1 MSEQKKSFMD
11 EQDFDALLSRSLPE
25 LPPEDIVART
35 VPGKKALNRILIGYF
50 LSTFTING
58 LGLNLILPVIGQI
71 LMLLGFRA
79 LQHENRWFSACY
91 IFAVLQAFLRFGKLI
106 LDTTIFD
113 LPFEDPQIAASAF
126 YIALALQVLL
136 SVVSLLCFWRGL
148 RTVQKACGIRSKA
161 IGVLALLVWNL
172 LFCAMAL
179 LQMRGQFFGG
189 YTLLFLLVSLII
201 ILWMI
206 ARQAKA
212 LDATGYVLQPA
223 PLRLSDRTLTLI
235 ILAILAIG
243 CTCGHLF
250 FSSYTM
256 DWQKIDSTESAAT
269 SETKTHLAALGFPED
284 ILDDLTPED
293 LARCRDAEQVV
304 VDARTL
310 NSENPSGVE
319 QAVIDPTLRDST
331 IDNDPEDL
339 LLTNVIVL
347 VPGETPHV
355 VLFNHFSWLST
366 PKFYGTAALN
376 ILPTYEASAELWR
389 LEDGPT
395 GRILYDDGDDSFVA
409 DYHSIEMRTV
419 TSNLFRNVAPSPSLY
434 ASFIFPNQ
442 GTRQRGYITYTIAP
456 RALLPEG
463 YRQAGYSQM
472 TYMHQKKRF
481 LYPAETA
488 DSSSIFSING
498 PFESMQPAPLIFEL
512 TESGIKLDQ

>member
-91 IFAVLQAFLRFGKLI
+91 VFAVLQAFLRFGKLI

-113 LPFEDPQIAASAF
+113 LPFEDPQNAASAF

-136 SVVSLLCFWRGL
+136 TVVSLLCFWRGL

-161 IGVLALLVWNL
+161 IGVLALLAWNL
-172 LFCAMAL
+172 LLCAVFVA
-179 LQMRGQFFGG
+179 QARGQFIGG
-189 YTLLFLLVSLII
+189 YTLLFLLFSLII

-293 LARCRDAEQVV
+293 LARCRGAEQVV

-310 NSENPSGVE
+310 NSENP
-319 QAVIDPTLRDST
+319 TF
-331 IDNDPEDL
+331 DNGDYDIR
-339 LLTNVIVL
+339 LTNVIVL
-347 VPGETPHV
+347 VPGDTPRV
-355 VLFNHFSWLST
+355 ILFNHFSWLST

-376 ILPTYEASAELWR
+376 ILPTYEVSAELWR

-498 PFESMQPAPLIFEL
+498 PFEAMQPAPLIFEL

>member
-91 IFAVLQAFLRFGKLI
+91 VFAVLQAFLRFGKLI

-113 LPFEDPQIAASAF
+113 LPFEDPQSAANAF

-136 SVVSLLCFWRGL
+136 TVVSLLCFWRGL

-243 CTCGHLF
+243 CTYGHLF
-250 FSSYTM
+250 FSSYDM
-256 DWQKIDSTESAAT
+256 DWQTVDSTESAAT

-284 ILDDLTPED
+284 ILDDLTPDD
-293 LARCRDAEQVV
+293 LARCRGAEQVV

-310 NSENPSGVE
+310 NSENP
-319 QAVIDPTLRDST
+319 TF
-331 IDNDPEDL
+331 DNGDYDIR
-339 LLTNVIVL
+339 LTNVIVL
-347 VPGETPHV
+347 VPGDTPRV
-355 VLFNHFSWLST
+355 ILFNHFSWLST

-376 ILPTYEASAELWR
+376 ILPTYEVSAELWR

>member
-25 LPPEDIVART
+25 LPPEDIVAQT
-35 VPGKKALNRILIGYF
+35 VPGKKALNRILVGYF

-91 IFAVLQAFLRFGKLI
+91 VFAVLQAFLRFGKLI

-113 LPFEDPQIAASAF
+113 LPFEDPQNAASAF

-136 SVVSLLCFWRGL
+136 TVVSLLCFWRGL

-161 IGVLALLVWNL
+161 IGVLALLAWNL
-172 LFCAMAL
+172 LLCAVFVA
-179 LQMRGQFFGG
+179 QARGQFIGG

-235 ILAILAIG
+235 ILGILAIG

-250 FSSYTM
+250 FSSYDM
-256 DWQKIDSTESAAT
+256 DWQTVDSTESAAT
-269 SETKTHLAALGFPED
+269 SETKSQLAALGFPED

-293 LARCRDAEQVV
+293 LARCHGAEQVV

-310 NSENPSGVE
+310 NSENP
-319 QAVIDPTLRDST
+319 TF
-331 IDNDPEDL
+331 DNGDYDIR
-339 LLTNVIVL
+339 LTNVIVL
-347 VPGETPHV
+347 VPRETPHV

-456 RALLPEG
+456 RAILPEG
-463 YRQAGYSQM
+463 YRQAGYSQV

-498 PFESMQPAPLIFEL
+498 PFEAMQPAPLIFEL

>member
-25 LPPEDIVART
+25 LPPEDIVAQT
-35 VPGKKALNRILIGYF
+35 VPGKKALNRILVGYF

-91 IFAVLQAFLRFGKLI
+91 VFAVLQAFLRFGKLI

-113 LPFEDPQIAASAF
+113 LPFEDPQSAANAF
-126 YIALALQVLL
+126 HIALALQVLL
-136 SVVSLLCFWRGL
+136 TAVSLLCFWRGL

-161 IGVLALLVWNL
+161 IGVLALLAWNL

-189 YTLLFLLVSLII
+189 NTLLFLLFSLII

-250 FSSYTM
+250 FSSYDM
-256 DWQKIDSTESAAT
+256 DWQTVDSTASAAT
-269 SETKTHLAALGFPED
+269 SETKSQLAALGFPED
-284 ILDDLTPED
+284 ILDDLTPDD
-293 LARCRDAEQVV
+293 LARCRGAEQVV

-310 NSENPSGVE
+310 NSENP
-319 QAVIDPTLRDST
+319 TF
-331 IDNDPEDL
+331 DNGDYDIR
-339 LLTNVIVL
+339 LTNVIVL
-347 VPGETPHV
+347 VPGDTPRV
-355 VLFNHFSWLST
+355 ILFNHFSWLST

-376 ILPTYEASAELWR
+376 ILPTYEVSAELWR

-456 RALLPEG
+456 RAILPEG

>member
-91 IFAVLQAFLRFGKLI
+91 VFAVLQAFLRFGKLI

-113 LPFEDPQIAASAF
+113 LPFEDPQSAASAF

-136 SVVSLLCFWRGL
+136 SVVSLFCFWRGL
-148 RTVQKACGIRSKA
+148 ITVQKACGIRSKA
-161 IGVLALLVWNL
+161 IGVLALLAWNL
-172 LFCAMAL
+172 LFCTMAL

-189 YTLLFLLVSLII
+189 YTLLFLLFSLII

-250 FSSYTM
+250 FSSYDM
-256 DWQKIDSTESAAT
+256 DWQTVDSTASAAT
-269 SETKTHLAALGFPED
+269 SETKSQLAALGFPED

-293 LARCRDAEQVV
+293 LARCHGAEQVV

-310 NSENPSGVE
+310 NSENP
-319 QAVIDPTLRDST
+319 TF
-331 IDNDPEDL
+331 DNGDYDIR
-339 LLTNVIVL
+339 LTNVIVL

-355 VLFNHFSWLST
+355 VLFNHFSWLSI

-376 ILPTYEASAELWR
+376 ILPTYEVSAELWR
-389 LEDGPT
+389 LENGPT

-442 GTRQRGYITYTIAP
+442 GSRQRGYITYTIAP
-456 RALLPEG
+456 RAILPEG

-498 PFESMQPAPLIFEL
+498 PFEAMQPAPLIFEL

>member
-91 IFAVLQAFLRFGKLI
+91 VFAVLQAFLRFGKLI

-113 LPFEDPQIAASAF
+113 LPFEDPQSAANAF

-136 SVVSLLCFWRGL
+136 TVVSLLCFWRGL

-161 IGVLALLVWNL
+161 IGVLALLAWNL
-172 LFCAMAL
+172 LLCAVFVA
-179 LQMRGQFFGG
+179 QARGQFIGG

-235 ILAILAIG
+235 ILGILAIG

-250 FSSYTM
+250 FSSYDM

-269 SETKTHLAALGFPED
+269 SETKSQLAALGFPED

-293 LARCRDAEQVV
+293 LARCHGAEQVV

-310 NSENPSGVE
+310 NSENP
-319 QAVIDPTLRDST
+319 TF
-331 IDNDPEDL
+331 DNGDYDIR
-339 LLTNVIVL
+339 LTNVIVL

-355 VLFNHFSWLST
+355 VLFNHFSWLSI

-376 ILPTYEASAELWR
+376 ILPTYEVSAELWR
-389 LEDGPT
+389 LENGPT

-456 RALLPEG
+456 RAILPEG

>member
-35 VPGKKALNRILIGYF
+35 VPGKKALNRILVGYF

-79 LQHENRWFSACY
+79 LQHENRWFRACY
-91 IFAVLQAFLRFGKLI
+91 VFAVLQAFLRFGKLI

-113 LPFEDPQIAASAF
+113 LPFEDPQNAASAF

-136 SVVSLLCFWRGL
+136 TVVSLLCFWRGL

-161 IGVLALLVWNL
+161 IGVLALLAWNL

-179 LQMRGQFFGG
+179 LQMRGHFFGG
-189 YTLLFLLVSLII
+189 YTLLFLLFSLII

-243 CTCGHLF
+243 CTYGHLF
-250 FSSYTM
+250 FSSYDM
-256 DWQKIDSTESAAT
+256 DWQTVDSTESAAT

-310 NSENPSGVE
+310 NSENP
-319 QAVIDPTLRDST
+319 TF
-331 IDNDPEDL
+331 DNGDYDIR
-339 LLTNVIVL
+339 LTNVIVL

-376 ILPTYEASAELWR
+376 ILPTYKVSAELWR

-456 RALLPEG
+456 RAILPEG

-498 PFESMQPAPLIFEL
+498 PFEAMQPAPLIFEL

>member
-35 VPGKKALNRILIGYF
+35 VPGKKALNRILVGYF

-91 IFAVLQAFLRFGKLI
+91 VFAVLQAFLRFGKLI

-113 LPFEDPQIAASAF
+113 LPFEDPQSAANAF

-136 SVVSLLCFWRGL
+136 TVVSLLCFWRGL

-189 YTLLFLLVSLII
+189 YTLLFLLFSLII

-293 LARCRDAEQVV
+293 LARCRGAEQVV

-310 NSENPSGVE
+310 NSENP
-319 QAVIDPTLRDST
+319 TF
-331 IDNDPEDL
+331 DNGDYDIR
-339 LLTNVIVL
+339 LTNVIVL

-376 ILPTYEASAELWR
+376 ILPTYEVSAELWR

-395 GRILYDDGDDSFVA
+395 GRILYDDGDGSFVA

-456 RALLPEG
+456 RAILPEG

-498 PFESMQPAPLIFEL
+498 PFEAMQPAPLIFEL

>member
-35 VPGKKALNRILIGYF
+35 VPGKKALNRILVGYF

-91 IFAVLQAFLRFGKLI
+91 VFAVLQAFLRFGKLI

-113 LPFEDPQIAASAF
+113 LPFEDPQSAANAF
-126 YIALALQVLL
+126 YITLALQVLL
-136 SVVSLLCFWRGL
+136 TVVSLLCFWRGL

-161 IGVLALLVWNL
+161 IGVLALLAWNL
-172 LFCAMAL
+172 LLCAVFVA
-179 LQMRGQFFGG
+179 QARGQFIGG

-235 ILAILAIG
+235 ILGILAIG

-250 FSSYTM
+250 FSSYDM
-256 DWQKIDSTESAAT
+256 DWQTVDSTESAAT
-269 SETKTHLAALGFPED
+269 SETKSQLAALGFPED

-293 LARCRDAEQVV
+293 LARCHGAEQVV

-310 NSENPSGVE
+310 NSENP
-319 QAVIDPTLRDST
+319 TF
-331 IDNDPEDL
+331 DNGDYDIR
-339 LLTNVIVL
+339 LTNVIVL

-355 VLFNHFSWLST
+355 VLFNHFSWLSI

-376 ILPTYEASAELWR
+376 ILPTYEVSAELWR
-389 LEDGPT
+389 LENGPT

-456 RALLPEG
+456 RAILPEG

-472 TYMHQKKRF
+472 TYMYQKKRF

>member
-1 MSEQKKSFMD
+1 MSEQKKLFMD
-11 EQDFDALLSRSLPE
+11 KQDFDALLSRSLPE

-35 VPGKKALNRILIGYF
+35 VPGKKALKRILVGYF

-79 LQHENRWFSACY
+79 LQHENRWFNACY
-91 IFAVLQAFLRFGKLI
+91 VFAVLQAFLRFGKLI

-113 LPFEDPQIAASAF
+113 LPFEDPQNAASAF

-136 SVVSLLCFWRGL
+136 SVVSLICFWRGL

-161 IGVLALLVWNL
+161 IGVLALLAWNL

-235 ILAILAIG
+235 ILGILAIG

-250 FSSYTM
+250 FSSYDM
-256 DWQKIDSTESAAT
+256 DWQTVDSTASAAT
-269 SETKTHLAALGFPED
+269 SETKSQLAALGFPED

-293 LARCRDAEQVV
+293 LARCRGAEQVV

-310 NSENPSGVE
+310 NSENPTGVE

-331 IDNDPEDL
+331 IDNDPDDL

-376 ILPTYEASAELWR
+376 ILPTYEVSAELWR

-456 RALLPEG
+456 RAILPEG
-463 YRQAGYSQM
+463 YRQADYSQM

-498 PFESMQPAPLIFEL
+498 PFEAMQPAPLIFEL

>member
-35 VPGKKALNRILIGYF
+35 VPGKKALNRILVGYF

-91 IFAVLQAFLRFGKLI
+91 VFAVLQAFLRFGKLI

-113 LPFEDPQIAASAF
+113 LPFEDPQSAANAF

-136 SVVSLLCFWRGL
+136 TVVSLLCFWRGL

-161 IGVLALLVWNL
+161 IGVLALLAWNL
-172 LFCAMAL
+172 LLCAVFVA
-179 LQMRGQFFGG
+179 QARGQFIGG

-235 ILAILAIG
+235 ILGILAIG

-250 FSSYTM
+250 FSSYDM

-310 NSENPSGVE
+310 NSENP
-319 QAVIDPTLRDST
+319 TF
-331 IDNDPEDL
+331 DNGDYDIR
-339 LLTNVIVL
+339 LTNVIVL
-347 VPGETPHV
+347 VPGDTPRV
-355 VLFNHFSWLST
+355 ILFNHFSWLST

-376 ILPTYEASAELWR
+376 ILPTYEVSAELWR

-456 RALLPEG
+456 RAILPEG

-498 PFESMQPAPLIFEL
+498 PFEAMQPAPLIFEL

>member
-35 VPGKKALNRILIGYF
+35 VPGKKALNRILVGYF

-91 IFAVLQAFLRFGKLI
+91 VFAVLQAFLRFGKLI

-113 LPFEDPQIAASAF
+113 LPFEDPQSAANAF
-126 YIALALQVLL
+126 HIALALQVLL
-136 SVVSLLCFWRGL
+136 TAVSLLCFWRGL

-161 IGVLALLVWNL
+161 IGVLALLAWNL

-189 YTLLFLLVSLII
+189 NTLLFLLFSLII

-250 FSSYTM
+250 FSSYDM
-256 DWQKIDSTESAAT
+256 DWQTVDSTESAAT
-269 SETKTHLAALGFPED
+269 SETKSQLAALGFPED

-293 LARCRDAEQVV
+293 LARCHGAEQVV

-310 NSENPSGVE
+310 NSENP
-319 QAVIDPTLRDST
+319 TF
-331 IDNDPEDL
+331 DNGDYDIR
-339 LLTNVIVL
+339 LTNVIVL

-376 ILPTYEASAELWR
+376 ILPTYEVSAELWR
-389 LEDGPT
+389 LENGPT

-456 RALLPEG
+456 RAILPEG

-498 PFESMQPAPLIFEL
+498 PFEAMQPAPLIFEL

>member
-35 VPGKKALNRILIGYF
+35 VPGKKALNRILVGYF

-58 LGLNLILPVIGQI
+58 LGLNLILPVIGQV

-91 IFAVLQAFLRFGKLI
+91 VFAVLQAFLRFGKLI

-113 LPFEDPQIAASAF
+113 LPFEDPQSAANAF

-136 SVVSLLCFWRGL
+136 TVVSLLCFWRGL

-161 IGVLALLVWNL
+161 IGVLALLAWNL
-172 LFCAMAL
+172 LLCAVFVA
-179 LQMRGQFFGG
+179 QARGQFIGG

-235 ILAILAIG
+235 ILGILAIG

-250 FSSYTM
+250 FSSYDM
-256 DWQKIDSTESAAT
+256 DWQTVDSTESAAT
-269 SETKTHLAALGFPED
+269 SETKSQLAALGFPED

-293 LARCRDAEQVV
+293 LARCHGAEQVV

-310 NSENPSGVE
+310 NSENP
-319 QAVIDPTLRDST
+319 TF
-331 IDNDPEDL
+331 DNGDYDIR
-339 LLTNVIVL
+339 LTNVIVL

-355 VLFNHFSWLST
+355 VLFNHFSWLSI
-366 PKFYGTAALN
+366 PKFYGTAALS
-376 ILPTYEASAELWR
+376 ILPTYEVSAELWR
-389 LEDGPT
+389 LENGPT

-419 TSNLFRNVAPSPSLY
+419 TSNLFRNVAPSLSLY

-456 RALLPEG
+456 RAILPEG

-498 PFESMQPAPLIFEL
+498 PFEAMQPAPLIFEL

>member
-58 LGLNLILPVIGQI
+58 LGLNLILPVLGQI

-91 IFAVLQAFLRFGKLI
+91 VFAVLQTFLRFGKLI

-113 LPFEDPQIAASAF
+113 LPFEDPQSAANAF

-136 SVVSLLCFWRGL
+136 TVVSLLCFWRGL

-284 ILDDLTPED
+284 ILDDLTLED

-310 NSENPSGVE
+310 NSENP
-319 QAVIDPTLRDST
+319 TF
-331 IDNDPEDL
+331 DNGDYDIR
-339 LLTNVIVL
+339 LTNVIVL

-355 VLFNHFSWLST
+355 ILFNHFSWLST

-376 ILPTYEASAELWR
+376 ILPTYEVSAELWR

-463 YRQAGYSQM
+463 YHQAGYSQM

>member
-35 VPGKKALNRILIGYF
+35 VPGKKALNRILVGYF

-91 IFAVLQAFLRFGKLI
+91 VFAVLQAFLRFGKLI

-113 LPFEDPQIAASAF
+113 LPFEDPQNAASAF

-136 SVVSLLCFWRGL
+136 TVVSLLCFWRGL

-161 IGVLALLVWNL
+161 IGVLALLAWNL

-293 LARCRDAEQVV
+293 LARCRGAEQVV
-304 VDARTL
+304 VDTRTL
-310 NSENPSGVE
+310 NSENP
-319 QAVIDPTLRDST
+319 TF
-331 IDNDPEDL
+331 DNGDYDIRL
-339 LLTNVIVL
+339 ANVIVL

-366 PKFYGTAALN
+366 PKFYGTAALI
-376 ILPTYEASAELWR
+376 ILPTYEVSAELWR

-456 RALLPEG
+456 RAILPEG

-472 TYMHQKKRF
+472 NYMHKKKLF
-481 LYPAETA
+481 LYPE
-488 DSSSIFSING
+488 
-498 PFESMQPAPLIFEL
+498 
-512 TESGIKLDQ
+512 

>member
-91 IFAVLQAFLRFGKLI
+91 VFAVLQAFLRFGKLI

-113 LPFEDPQIAASAF
+113 LPFEDPQSAANAF

-136 SVVSLLCFWRGL
+136 TVVSLLCFWRGL

-161 IGVLALLVWNL
+161 IGVLALLAWNL
-172 LFCAMAL
+172 LLCAVFVA
-179 LQMRGQFFGG
+179 QARGQFIGG

-310 NSENPSGVE
+310 NSENP
-319 QAVIDPTLRDST
+319 TF
-331 IDNDPEDL
+331 DNGDYDIR
-339 LLTNVIVL
+339 LTNVIVL

-376 ILPTYEASAELWR
+376 ILPTYEVSAELWR
-389 LEDGPT
+389 LENGPT

-442 GTRQRGYITYTIAP
+442 GSRQRGYITYTIAP
-456 RALLPEG
+456 RAILPEG

-498 PFESMQPAPLIFEL
+498 PFEAMQPAPLIFEL

>member
-91 IFAVLQAFLRFGKLI
+91 VFAVLQAFLRFGKLI

-113 LPFEDPQIAASAF
+113 LPFEDPQSAANAF

-136 SVVSLLCFWRGL
+136 TVVSLLCFWRGL

-250 FSSYTM
+250 FSSYDM
-256 DWQKIDSTESAAT
+256 DWQTVDSTESAAT
-269 SETKTHLAALGFPED
+269 SETKSQLAALGFPED

-293 LARCRDAEQVV
+293 LARYRDAEQVV

-310 NSENPSGVE
+310 NSENP
-319 QAVIDPTLRDST
+319 TF
-331 IDNDPEDL
+331 DNGDYDIR
-339 LLTNVIVL
+339 LTNVIVL
-347 VPGETPHV
+347 VPGDTPRV
-355 VLFNHFSWLST
+355 ILFNHFSWLST

-376 ILPTYEASAELWR
+376 ILPTYEVSAELWR

>member
-35 VPGKKALNRILIGYF
+35 VPGKKALNRILVGYF

-79 LQHENRWFSACY
+79 LQHENRWFNACY
-91 IFAVLQAFLRFGKLI
+91 VFAVLQAFLRFGKLI

-113 LPFEDPQIAASAF
+113 LPFEDPQNAASAF

-136 SVVSLLCFWRGL
+136 TVVSLLCFWCGL
-148 RTVQKACGIRSKA
+148 RTVQKACGIRSKD

-189 YTLLFLLVSLII
+189 YTLLFLLFSLII

-212 LDATGYVLQPA
+212 LDATGYVLQPE

-235 ILAILAIG
+235 ILGILAIG

-250 FSSYTM
+250 FSSYDM
-256 DWQKIDSTESAAT
+256 DWQTVDSTESAAT
-269 SETKTHLAALGFPED
+269 SETKSQLAALGFPED

-293 LARCRDAEQVV
+293 LARCHGAEQVV

-310 NSENPSGVE
+310 NSENP
-319 QAVIDPTLRDST
+319 TF
-331 IDNDPEDL
+331 DNGDYDIR
-339 LLTNVIVL
+339 LTNVIVL
-347 VPGETPHV
+347 VPGDTPRV
-355 VLFNHFSWLST
+355 ILFNHFSWLST

-376 ILPTYEASAELWR
+376 ILPTYEVSAELWR

>member
-25 LPPEDIVART
+25 LPPEDIVAQT
-35 VPGKKALNRILIGYF
+35 VPGKKALNRILVGYF

-91 IFAVLQAFLRFGKLI
+91 VFAVLQAFLRFGKLI
-106 LDTTIFD
+106 LGTTIFD
-113 LPFEDPQIAASAF
+113 LPFEDPQNAASAF

-136 SVVSLLCFWRGL
+136 TVVSLLCFWRGL

-235 ILAILAIG
+235 ILGILAIG

-250 FSSYTM
+250 FSSYDM
-256 DWQKIDSTESAAT
+256 DWQTVDSTESAAT
-269 SETKTHLAALGFPED
+269 SETKSQLAALGFPED

-293 LARCRDAEQVV
+293 LARCHGAEQVV

-310 NSENPSGVE
+310 NSENP
-319 QAVIDPTLRDST
+319 TF
-331 IDNDPEDL
+331 DNGDYDIR
-339 LLTNVIVL
+339 LTNVIVL

-355 VLFNHFSWLST
+355 VLFNHFSWLSI

-376 ILPTYEASAELWR
+376 ILPTYEVSAELWR

-456 RALLPEG
+456 RAILPEG

-498 PFESMQPAPLIFEL
+498 PFEAMQPAPLIFEL

>member
-79 LQHENRWFSACY
+79 LQHENRWFSAVY
-91 IFAVLQAFLRFGKLI
+91 VFAVLQAFLRFGKLI

-113 LPFEDPQIAASAF
+113 LPFEDPQSAANAF

-136 SVVSLLCFWRGL
+136 TVVSLLCFWRGL

-310 NSENPSGVE
+310 NSENP
-319 QAVIDPTLRDST
+319 TF
-331 IDNDPEDL
+331 DNGDYDIR
-339 LLTNVIVL
+339 LTNVIVL

-376 ILPTYEASAELWR
+376 ILPTYEVSAELWR

-498 PFESMQPAPLIFEL
+498 PFEAMQPAPLIFEL

>member
-25 LPPEDIVART
+25 LPPEDIVAQT
-35 VPGKKALNRILIGYF
+35 VPGKKALNRILVGYF

-91 IFAVLQAFLRFGKLI
+91 VFAVLQAFLRFGKLI
-106 LDTTIFD
+106 LGTTIFD
-113 LPFEDPQIAASAF
+113 LPFEDPQNAASAF

-136 SVVSLLCFWRGL
+136 TVVSLLCFWRGL

-235 ILAILAIG
+235 ILSILAIG

-250 FSSYTM
+250 FSSYDM

-269 SETKTHLAALGFPED
+269 SETKSQLAALGFPED

-293 LARCRDAEQVV
+293 LARCRGAEQVV

-310 NSENPSGVE
+310 NSENP
-319 QAVIDPTLRDST
+319 TF
-331 IDNDPEDL
+331 DNGDYDIR
-339 LLTNVIVL
+339 LTNVIVL

-376 ILPTYEASAELWR
+376 ILPTYEVSAELWR
-389 LEDGPT
+389 LENGPT

-442 GTRQRGYITYTIAP
+442 GSRQRGYITYTIAP
-456 RALLPEG
+456 RAILPEG

>member
-1 MSEQKKSFMD
+1 MSEQKKMLMD

-35 VPGKKALNRILIGYF
+35 VPGKKALNRILVGYF

-91 IFAVLQAFLRFGKLI
+91 VFAVLQAFLRFGKLI

-113 LPFEDPQIAASAF
+113 LPFEDPQNAASAF

-136 SVVSLLCFWRGL
+136 TVVSLLCFWRGL

-161 IGVLALLVWNL
+161 IGVLALLAWNL

-189 YTLLFLLVSLII
+189 YTLLFLLFSLII

-235 ILAILAIG
+235 ILGILAIG

-256 DWQKIDSTESAAT
+256 DWQKIDSTASAAT

-310 NSENPSGVE
+310 NSENP
-319 QAVIDPTLRDST
+319 TF
-331 IDNDPEDL
+331 DNGDYDIR
-339 LLTNVIVL
+339 LTNVIVL
-347 VPGETPHV
+347 VPGDTPRV
-355 VLFNHFSWLST
+355 ILFNHFSWLST

-376 ILPTYEASAELWR
+376 ILPTYEVSAELWR

-456 RALLPEG
+456 RAILPEG

-498 PFESMQPAPLIFEL
+498 PFEAMQPAPLIFEL

>member
-35 VPGKKALNRILIGYF
+35 VPGKKALNRILVGYF

-113 LPFEDPQIAASAF
+113 LPFEDPQSAANAF

-136 SVVSLLCFWRGL
+136 TVVSLLCFWRGL

-161 IGVLALLVWNL
+161 IGVLALLAWNL
-172 LFCAMAL
+172 LLCAVFVA
-179 LQMRGQFFGG
+179 QARGQFIGG
-189 YTLLFLLVSLII
+189 YILLFLLVSLII

-235 ILAILAIG
+235 ILGILAIG
-243 CTCGHLF
+243 CICGHLF
-250 FSSYTM
+250 FSSYDM
-256 DWQKIDSTESAAT
+256 DWQTVDSTESAAT
-269 SETKTHLAALGFPED
+269 SETKSQLAALGFPED

-293 LARCRDAEQVV
+293 LARCHGAEQVV

-310 NSENPSGVE
+310 NSENP
-319 QAVIDPTLRDST
+319 TF
-331 IDNDPEDL
+331 DNGDYDIR
-339 LLTNVIVL
+339 LTNVIVL

-376 ILPTYEASAELWR
+376 ILPTYEVSAELWR

-456 RALLPEG
+456 RAILPEG

-498 PFESMQPAPLIFEL
+498 PFEAMQPAPLIFEL

>member
-35 VPGKKALNRILIGYF
+35 VPGKKALNRILVGYF

-91 IFAVLQAFLRFGKLI
+91 VFAVLQAFLRFGKLI

-113 LPFEDPQIAASAF
+113 LPFEDPQSAANAF

-136 SVVSLLCFWRGL
+136 SVVSLICFWRGL

-189 YTLLFLLVSLII
+189 YTLLFLLFSLII

-250 FSSYTM
+250 FSSYDM
-256 DWQKIDSTESAAT
+256 DWQTVDSTASAAT
-269 SETKTHLAALGFPED
+269 SETKSQLAALGFPED
-284 ILDDLTPED
+284 ILDDLTPDD
-293 LARCRDAEQVV
+293 LARCRGAEQVI

-310 NSENPSGVE
+310 NSENP
-319 QAVIDPTLRDST
+319 TF
-331 IDNDPEDL
+331 DNGDYDIR
-339 LLTNVIVL
+339 LTNVIVL

-498 PFESMQPAPLIFEL
+498 PFEAMQPAPLIFEL

>member
-79 LQHENRWFSACY
+79 LQHENRWFNACY
-91 IFAVLQAFLRFGKLI
+91 VFAVLQAFLRFGKLI

-113 LPFEDPQIAASAF
+113 LPFEDPQNAASAF

-136 SVVSLLCFWRGL
+136 TVVSLLCFWCGL
-148 RTVQKACGIRSKA
+148 RTVQKACGIRSKD

-189 YTLLFLLVSLII
+189 YTLLFLLFSLII

-250 FSSYTM
+250 FSSYDM
-256 DWQKIDSTESAAT
+256 DWQTVDSTESAAT
-269 SETKTHLAALGFPED
+269 SETKSQLAALGFPED

-293 LARCRDAEQVV
+293 LARCHGAEQVV

-310 NSENPSGVE
+310 NSENPTGVE

-331 IDNDPEDL
+331 IDNDPDDL

-376 ILPTYEASAELWR
+376 ILPTYEVSAELWR

-456 RALLPEG
+456 RAILPEG

-498 PFESMQPAPLIFEL
+498 PFEAMQPAPLIFEL

>member
-79 LQHENRWFSACY
+79 LQHENHWFSACY
-91 IFAVLQAFLRFGKLI
+91 VFAVLQAFLRFGKLI

-113 LPFEDPQIAASAF
+113 LPFEDPQSAANAF

-136 SVVSLLCFWRGL
+136 TVVSLLCFWRGL

-310 NSENPSGVE
+310 NSENP
-319 QAVIDPTLRDST
+319 TF
-331 IDNDPEDL
+331 DNGDYDIR
-339 LLTNVIVL
+339 LTNVIVL

-376 ILPTYEASAELWR
+376 ILPTYEVSAELWR

-456 RALLPEG
+456 RAILPEG

>member
-91 IFAVLQAFLRFGKLI
+91 VFAVLQAFLRFGKLI

-113 LPFEDPQIAASAF
+113 LPFEDPQSAANAF

-136 SVVSLLCFWRGL
+136 TVVSLLCFWRGL
-148 RTVQKACGIRSKA
+148 RTVQKACGIRYKA
-161 IGVLALLVWNL
+161 IGVLALLAWNL
-172 LFCAMAL
+172 LLCAVFVA
-179 LQMRGQFFGG
+179 QARGQFIGG

-235 ILAILAIG
+235 ILGILAIG

-250 FSSYTM
+250 FSSYDM
-256 DWQKIDSTESAAT
+256 DWQTVDSTESAAT
-269 SETKTHLAALGFPED
+269 SETKSQLAALGFPED

-293 LARCRDAEQVV
+293 LARCHGAEQVV

-310 NSENPSGVE
+310 NSENP
-319 QAVIDPTLRDST
+319 TF
-331 IDNDPEDL
+331 DNGDYDIR
-339 LLTNVIVL
+339 LTNVIVL

-456 RALLPEG
+456 RAILPEG

-498 PFESMQPAPLIFEL
+498 PFEAMQPAPLIFEL

>member
-35 VPGKKALNRILIGYF
+35 VPGKKALNRILVGYF

-91 IFAVLQAFLRFGKLI
+91 VFAVLQAFLRFGKLI

-113 LPFEDPQIAASAF
+113 LPFEDPQSAANAF

-136 SVVSLLCFWRGL
+136 TVVSLLCFWRGL

-161 IGVLALLVWNL
+161 IGVLALLAWNL
-172 LFCAMAL
+172 LLCAVFVA
-179 LQMRGQFFGG
+179 QARGQFIGG

-250 FSSYTM
+250 FSSYDM
-256 DWQKIDSTESAAT
+256 DWQTVDSTESAAT
-269 SETKTHLAALGFPED
+269 SETKSQLAALGFPED

-293 LARCRDAEQVV
+293 LARCHGAEQVV

-310 NSENPSGVE
+310 NSENP
-319 QAVIDPTLRDST
+319 TF
-331 IDNDPEDL
+331 DNGDYDIR
-339 LLTNVIVL
+339 LTNVIVL
-347 VPGETPHV
+347 VPGDTPRV
-355 VLFNHFSWLST
+355 ILFNHFSWLST

-376 ILPTYEASAELWR
+376 ILPTYEVSAELWR

-456 RALLPEG
+456 RAILPEG

-498 PFESMQPAPLIFEL
+498 PFEAMQPAPLIFEL

>member
-91 IFAVLQAFLRFGKLI
+91 VFAVLQAFLRFGKLI

-113 LPFEDPQIAASAF
+113 LPFEDPQNAASAF

-136 SVVSLLCFWRGL
+136 TVVSLLCFWRGL

-161 IGVLALLVWNL
+161 IGVLALLAWNL

-179 LQMRGQFFGG
+179 LQMRGHFFGG
-189 YTLLFLLVSLII
+189 YTLLFLLFSLII

-206 ARQAKA
+206 SRQAKA

-293 LARCRDAEQVV
+293 LARCRDAEQVI

-310 NSENPSGVE
+310 NSENP
-319 QAVIDPTLRDST
+319 TF
-331 IDNDPEDL
+331 DNGDYDIR
-339 LLTNVIVL
+339 LTNVIVL

-376 ILPTYEASAELWR
+376 ILPTYEASAELWC
-389 LEDGPT
+389 LEAGPT

-442 GTRQRGYITYTIAP
+442 GSRQRGYITYTIAP
-456 RALLPEG
+456 RAILPEG

>member
-91 IFAVLQAFLRFGKLI
+91 VFAVLQAFLRFGKLI

-113 LPFEDPQIAASAF
+113 LPFEDPQSAANAF

-136 SVVSLLCFWRGL
+136 TVVSLLCFWRGL

-293 LARCRDAEQVV
+293 LARCRGAEQVV
-304 VDARTL
+304 VDTRTL
-310 NSENPSGVE
+310 NSEH
-319 QAVIDPTLRDST
+319 PTF
-331 IDNDPEDL
+331 DNGDYAIRL
-339 LLTNVIVL
+339 ANVIVL

-376 ILPTYEASAELWR
+376 ILPTYEVSAELWR

-434 ASFIFPNQ
+434 ASFTFPNQ

-456 RALLPEG
+456 RAILPEG

-488 DSSSIFSING
+488 DSNSIFSING

>member
-11 EQDFDALLSRSLPE
+11 EQDFDALLTRSLPE

-35 VPGKKALNRILIGYF
+35 VPGKKALNRILVGYF

-113 LPFEDPQIAASAF
+113 LPFEDPQNAASAF

-136 SVVSLLCFWRGL
+136 TVVSLLCFWRGL

-161 IGVLALLVWNL
+161 IGVLALLAWNL
-172 LFCAMAL
+172 LLCAVFVA
-179 LQMRGQFFGG
+179 QARGQFIGG

-235 ILAILAIG
+235 ILGILAIG

-250 FSSYTM
+250 FSSYDM
-256 DWQKIDSTESAAT
+256 DWQTVDSTESAAT
-269 SETKTHLAALGFPED
+269 SETKSQLAALGFPED

-293 LARCRDAEQVV
+293 LARCHGAEQVV

-310 NSENPSGVE
+310 NSENP
-319 QAVIDPTLRDST
+319 TF
-331 IDNDPEDL
+331 DNGDYDIR
-339 LLTNVIVL
+339 LTNVIVL

-355 VLFNHFSWLST
+355 VLFNHFSWLSI

-376 ILPTYEASAELWR
+376 ILPTYEVSAELWR
-389 LEDGPT
+389 LENGPT

-456 RALLPEG
+456 RAILPEG

>member
-11 EQDFDALLSRSLPE
+11 KQDFDALLSRSLPE

-91 IFAVLQAFLRFGKLI
+91 VFAVLQAFLRFGKLI

-113 LPFEDPQIAASAF
+113 LPFEDPQSAANAF

-136 SVVSLLCFWRGL
+136 TVVSLLCFWRGL

-179 LQMRGQFFGG
+179 LQMRGRFFGG
-189 YTLLFLLVSLII
+189 YTVLFLLVSLII

-250 FSSYTM
+250 FSS
-256 DWQKIDSTESAAT
+256 
-269 SETKTHLAALGFPED
+269 
-284 ILDDLTPED
+284 
-293 LARCRDAEQVV
+293 
-304 VDARTL
+304 
-310 NSENPSGVE
+310 
-319 QAVIDPTLRDST
+319 
-331 IDNDPEDL
+331 
-339 LLTNVIVL
+339 
-347 VPGETPHV
+347 
-355 VLFNHFSWLST
+355 
-366 PKFYGTAALN
+366 
-376 ILPTYEASAELWR
+376 
-389 LEDGPT
+389 
-395 GRILYDDGDDSFVA
+395 
-409 DYHSIEMRTV
+409 
-419 TSNLFRNVAPSPSLY
+419 
-434 ASFIFPNQ
+434 
-442 GTRQRGYITYTIAP
+442 
-456 RALLPEG
+456 
-463 YRQAGYSQM
+463 
-472 TYMHQKKRF
+472 
-481 LYPAETA
+481 
-488 DSSSIFSING
+488 
-498 PFESMQPAPLIFEL
+498 
-512 TESGIKLDQ
+512 

>member
-35 VPGKKALNRILIGYF
+35 VPGKKALNRILVGYF

-91 IFAVLQAFLRFGKLI
+91 VFAVLQAFLRFGKLI

-113 LPFEDPQIAASAF
+113 LPFEDPQNAASAF

-136 SVVSLLCFWRGL
+136 TVVSLLCFWRGL

-161 IGVLALLVWNL
+161 IGVLALLAWNL
-172 LFCAMAL
+172 LLCAVFVA
-179 LQMRGQFFGG
+179 QARGQFIGG

-235 ILAILAIG
+235 ILGILAIG

-250 FSSYTM
+250 FSSYDM
-256 DWQKIDSTESAAT
+256 DWQTVDSTESAAT
-269 SETKTHLAALGFPED
+269 SETKSQLAALGFPED

-293 LARCRDAEQVV
+293 LARCHGAEQVV

-310 NSENPSGVE
+310 NSENP
-319 QAVIDPTLRDST
+319 TF
-331 IDNDPEDL
+331 DNGDYDIR
-339 LLTNVIVL
+339 LTNVIVL

-355 VLFNHFSWLST
+355 ILFNHFSWLSI

-376 ILPTYEASAELWR
+376 ILPTYEVSAELWR
-389 LEDGPT
+389 LENGPT

-456 RALLPEG
+456 RAILPEG

>member
-91 IFAVLQAFLRFGKLI
+91 VFAVLQAFLRFGKLI

-113 LPFEDPQIAASAF
+113 LPFEDPQSAANAF

-136 SVVSLLCFWRGL
+136 TVVSLLCFWRGL

-201 ILWMI
+201 ILWII

-310 NSENPSGVE
+310 NSENP
-319 QAVIDPTLRDST
+319 TF
-331 IDNDPEDL
+331 DNGDYDIR
-339 LLTNVIVL
+339 LTNVIVL
-347 VPGETPHV
+347 VPGDTPRV
-355 VLFNHFSWLST
+355 ILFNRRS
-366 PKFYGTAALN
+366 
-376 ILPTYEASAELWR
+376 
-389 LEDGPT
+389 
-395 GRILYDDGDDSFVA
+395 
-409 DYHSIEMRTV
+409 
-419 TSNLFRNVAPSPSLY
+419 
-434 ASFIFPNQ
+434 
-442 GTRQRGYITYTIAP
+442 
-456 RALLPEG
+456 
-463 YRQAGYSQM
+463 
-472 TYMHQKKRF
+472 
-481 LYPAETA
+481 
-488 DSSSIFSING
+488 
-498 PFESMQPAPLIFEL
+498 
-512 TESGIKLDQ
+512 

>member
-91 IFAVLQAFLRFGKLI
+91 VFAVLQAFLRFGKLI

-136 SVVSLLCFWRGL
+136 SVVSLICFWRGL

-161 IGVLALLVWNL
+161 IGVLALLAWNL

-189 YTLLFLLVSLII
+189 NTLLFLLFSLII

-235 ILAILAIG
+235 ILGILAIG

-256 DWQKIDSTESAAT
+256 DWQKIDSTASAAT

-310 NSENPSGVE
+310 NSENP
-319 QAVIDPTLRDST
+319 TF
-331 IDNDPEDL
+331 DNGDYDIR
-339 LLTNVIVL
+339 LTNVIVL
-347 VPGETPHV
+347 VPGDTPRV
-355 VLFNHFSWLST
+355 ILFNHFSWLST

-376 ILPTYEASAELWR
+376 ILPTYEVSAELWR

-456 RALLPEG
+456 RAILPEG

-498 PFESMQPAPLIFEL
+498 PFEAMQPAPLIFEL

>member
-35 VPGKKALNRILIGYF
+35 VPGKKALNRILVGYF

-91 IFAVLQAFLRFGKLI
+91 VFAVLQAFLRFGKLI

-113 LPFEDPQIAASAF
+113 LPFEDPQSAANAF

-136 SVVSLLCFWRGL
+136 SVVSLICFWRGL

-161 IGVLALLVWNL
+161 IGVLALLAWNL

-189 YTLLFLLVSLII
+189 YTLLFLLFSLII

-250 FSSYTM
+250 FSSYDM
-256 DWQKIDSTESAAT
+256 DWQTVDSTASAAT
-269 SETKTHLAALGFPED
+269 SETKSQLAALGFPED
-284 ILDDLTPED
+284 ILDDLTPDD
-293 LARCRDAEQVV
+293 LARCRGAEQVI

-310 NSENPSGVE
+310 NSENP
-319 QAVIDPTLRDST
+319 TF
-331 IDNDPEDL
+331 DNGDYDIR
-339 LLTNVIVL
+339 LTNVIVL

-456 RALLPEG
+456 RAILPEG

-498 PFESMQPAPLIFEL
+498 PFEAMQPAPLIFEL
-512 TESGIKLDQ
+512 TENGIKLDQ